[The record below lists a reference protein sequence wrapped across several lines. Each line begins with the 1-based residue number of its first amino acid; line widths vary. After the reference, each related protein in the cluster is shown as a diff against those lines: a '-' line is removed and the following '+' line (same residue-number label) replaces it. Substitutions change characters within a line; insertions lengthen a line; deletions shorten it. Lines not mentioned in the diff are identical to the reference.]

1 MRDGDTH
8 RSVARSASHFLTGTF
23 ISRFSGMVRDLS
35 MAFCFGTSFAVAAFL
50 VAFRL
55 ANLLRRLFGEGALLN
70 GFIPFFENVRKDDPK
85 KGAEFFRDLF
95 WSLSFVL
102 LLIIITLEIALAI
115 VLLRMIL

>member
-23 ISRFSGMVRDLS
+23 ISRFTGMVRDLS
-35 MAFCFGTSFAVAAFL
+35 MAYCFGTSYAVAAFL

-70 GFIPFFENVRKDDPK
+70 GFIPFFENIRK
-85 KGAEFFRDLF
+85 
-95 WSLSFVL
+95 
-102 LLIIITLEIALAI
+102 LIINLKY
-115 VLLRMIL
+115 